1 MLFSLGLVFLAVVL
15 TSISQVLLKRGADRG
30 KNNRDTVD
38 ESLLAPYLNRYTVS
52 AYCLLLLTTIIGVI
66 ALQIVP
72 LKLFYAIAS
81 LNFVIVAGLSY
92 VFLKEEIS
100 VSMILGIGLV
110 VVGVV
115 VFNM

>member
-1 MLFSLGLVFLAVVL
+1 MLFSLGLVLLAVL
-15 TSISQVLLKRGADRG
+15 ITSISQVLLKRGASRG
-30 KNNRDTVD
+30 KNYGDTAD
-38 ESLLAPYLNRYTVS
+38 EGFLAPYLNRYTIS

-92 VFLKEEIS
+92 VFLKEEMS
-100 VSMILGIGLV
+100 VRMILGIGLLI
-110 VVGVV
+110 VGVV
-115 VFNM
+115 VFNI